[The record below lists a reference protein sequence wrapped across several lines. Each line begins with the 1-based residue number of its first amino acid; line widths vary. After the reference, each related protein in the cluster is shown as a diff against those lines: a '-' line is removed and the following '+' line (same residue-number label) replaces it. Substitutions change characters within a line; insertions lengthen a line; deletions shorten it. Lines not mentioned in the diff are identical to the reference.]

1 MASTDLEL
9 GRRVEKYLIKHNLE
23 TPMHRQ
29 LVVVDS
35 TRKLQALEEAVTDI
49 LFRLGM
55 NLEDDSIQDTP
66 KRVAKMYA
74 EEIFYGLDYKNFPKC
89 STFLNKANVDEM
101 VCVRNILVRSVCEHH
116 LVPFVGVAHIAYI
129 PNAQIIGLSKFN
141 RVVDFFCRRPQ
152 VQERLTEQ
160 IAAALRMILATDHVA
175 VYLDAEHMC
184 VKLRGIQ
191 DPHSS
196 TVTSKLLGNFKKV
209 PELRYEFLHAIKS

>member
-9 GRRVEKYLIKHNLE
+9 GCKVHELLLEQNLE
-23 TPMHRQ
+23 TPFDPE
-29 LVVVDS
+29 DS
-35 TRKLQALEEAVTDI
+35 LATEEKIIRIRHAFENILGALDMD
-49 LFRLGM
+49 LG
-55 NLEDDSIQDTP
+55 DDSIQDTP

-89 STFLNKANVDEM
+89 STFQNKYKADEM

-129 PNAQIIGLSKFN
+129 PSKGIIGLSKFN
-141 RVVDFFCRRPQ
+141 RIVDFFCRRPQ

-160 IAAALRMILATDHVA
+160 IAAALQLILGTEHVA
-175 VYLDAEHMC
+175 VYIDAEHMC
-184 VKLRGIQ
+184 VKLRGVQ

-196 TVTSKLLGNFKKV
+196 TVTSKLSGNFKDV
-209 PELRYEFLHAIKS
+209 PELRTEFFHAHSK